1 MSDKKKITMLDLV
14 GSPSFNYTAA
24 AESLNTAEATSAKKN
39 AVKNN
44 NRRNIHIA
52 LAGMGFTPGP
62 VGAIADFTDAM
73 LYGLEGKYGDA
84 ALSMAAILPFVG
96 AAVNTRLAA
105 VAAKKSGD
113 EFVTFYKGI
122 EGTVPDSKIIRD
134 IPLENVADWGEPVK
148 LERFYFA
155 QDKIPD
161 KMLVPSSYKA
171 SEGINPMRFDP
182 LQDPALIDAMGRP
195 AGISNVHMYATTS
208 PQTALWYANNM
219 SSNLGNNPI
228 KIIKYEVPVDEIKK
242 MSEKFFPGDARVFS
256 SNDYFLKKLY
266 NIGTGRPTKTSL
278 VSDTNIGFRNIESPF
293 AGIKNFEKGISP
305 GNNVSIF
312 ERGFDSAYATILK
325 GDNIADIT
333 KKYPELLKTEIGNP
347 SIIKA
352 LKKRG
357 MSLNQNDYDFMEF
370 R

>member
-1 MSDKKKITMLDLV
+1 MRLKKCQK
-14 GSPSFNYTAA
+14 SF
-24 AESLNTAEATSAKKN
+24 
-39 AVKNN
+39 
-44 NRRNIHIA
+44 
-52 LAGMGFTPGP
+52 F
-62 VGAIADFTDAM
+62 
-73 LYGLEGKYGDA
+73 LE
-84 ALSMAAILPFVG
+84 
-96 AAVNTRLAA
+96 RL
-105 VAAKKSGD
+105 
-113 EFVTFYKGI
+113 EL
-122 EGTVPDSKIIRD
+122 
-134 IPLENVADWGEPVK
+134 LEN
-148 LERFYFA
+148 
-155 QDKIPD
+155 
-161 KMLVPSSYKA
+161 
-171 SEGINPMRFDP
+171 
-182 LQDPALIDAMGRP
+182 
-195 AGISNVHMYATTS
+195 
-208 PQTALWYANNM
+208 
-219 SSNLGNNPI
+219 NLPE
-228 KIIKYEVPVDEIKK
+228 Y
-242 MSEKFFPGDARVFS
+242 
-256 SNDYFLKKLY
+256 LY